1 MPAAAC
7 FALAA
12 CVPLAAGT
20 NLALVLVAV
29 VEAVEPVTGVMPPMA
44 AADASVAGHSE
55 RRWPPLRLQWQQE
68 LQP

>member
-12 CVPLAAGT
+12 CGPLAAGT
-20 NLALVLVAV
+20 NLAFVLVVV
-29 VEAVEPVTGVMPPMA
+29 VEAVEPVAGVM
-44 AADASVAGHSE
+44 
-55 RRWPPLRLQWQQE
+55 PPLRLQWQQE